1 MRERDLFFR
10 RFPGLF
16 RGEEGE
22 EIKIDRERGGTHFL
36 SNSKKKL
43 FKKSKG
49 ELKIEVIDWAS
60 EGPEAKPL
68 WSETKAYALSALDSK
83 KLWWKRVDKLLRD
96 AGNVD
101 ASRAFVRISA
111 RAASVGD
118 GAAAAI
124 ARTNAAIEAMLA
136 KDALAVSLED
146 QRGAAA
152 EEVAAAEATAAVVSS
167 AAAAA
172 PKTASPPSPAAASSS
187 SATAAAASASSLSP
201 AAKAAVDALITHA
214 AGKGGSLPTE
224 MLTQSFLA
232 KASRKA
238 ASAAVAEAA
247 ERSDRAAANELRL
260 AARDAAAADA
270 AMSASVDGPDADAA
284 ALAAAAIAAYEAKQN
299 SNNLTAPPPADVV
312 GAAAP
317 TPAPAKAPSAPPSA
331 PLPPRLVA
339 LMSSS
344 EARAAAA
351 RGAKPPAS
359 DSPSG
364 TGWASSSL
372 IWLTEPKEAAINP
385 RPRLTATDFVQV
397 SPSRVSFKLSSKGVA
412 PYVALDTSFDGVF
425 DDNNLLLVPWEPRTL
440 TFTGRGGAAVAAFA
454 KSLGVLSLA
463 DTLDEVSTVYIKPS
477 SVN

>member
-1 MRERDLFFR
+1 MEKKERR
-10 RFPGLF
+10 SKSTENGGGLTF
-16 RGEEGE
+16 SRT
-22 EIKIDRERGGTHFL
+22 R
-36 SNSKKKL
+36 KKKL

-152 EEVAAAEATAAVVSS
+152 EEVNAAEATAAVVSS
-167 AAAAA
+167 AASAA
-172 PKTASPPSPAAASSS
+172 PKTASPPSPAA
-187 SATAAAASASSLSP
+187 ATAAAASASSLSP

-232 KASRKA
+232 KASRKAAA

-312 GAAAP
+312 GDAAP

-463 DTLDEVSTVYIKPS
+463 DTLDEVLTVYIKPS

>member
-1 MRERDLFFR
+1 MRKRKLIKSRKSLTVLDLDF
-10 RFPGLF
+10 
-16 RGEEGE
+16 
-22 EIKIDRERGGTHFL
+22 
-36 SNSKKKL
+36 KKKL
-43 FKKSKG
+43 LEKTKTG

-83 KLWWKRVDKLLRD
+83 KLWWKRVDKVLRD
-96 AGNVD
+96 AGGVD
-101 ASRAFVRISA
+101 ASRAFVRVSA
-111 RAASVGD
+111 KAASVGD
-118 GAAAAI
+118 GAAAAAAI

-152 EEVAAAEATAAVVSS
+152 EEVAAAEAAAAVVSS
-167 AAAAA
+167 AAASAT
-172 PKTASPPSPAAASSS
+172 KTASSS
-187 SATAAAASASSLSP
+187 SSSAASSTSSSLSP
-201 AAKAAVDALITHA
+201 AAKAAVDALISHA
-214 AGKGGSLPTE
+214 ATKGGSLPPE

-232 KASRKA
+232 KASRRSAA

-247 ERSDRAAANELRL
+247 EKSDRAAANELRL
-260 AARDAAAADA
+260 AARDAAAAAADA
-270 AMSASVDGPDADAA
+270 AMAASADGPDADAA
-284 ALAAAAIAAYEAKQN
+284 ALAAAAASIAAYEAKQN

-312 GAAAP
+312 GA
-317 TPAPAKAPSAPPSA
+317 PAPAKAPSPPASA

-351 RGAKPPAS
+351 KGARPPAA

-364 TGWASSSL
+364 SGWVSSSF
-372 IWLTEPKEAAINP
+372 IWLTEPKDAAINP
-385 RPRLTATDFVQV
+385 RPKLTATDFVQV
-397 SPSRVSFKLSSKGVA
+397 SPNTVSFKLSSKGVA

-425 DDNNLLLVPWEPRTL
+425 DDNNLLMVPWEPRTL
-440 TFTGRGGAAVAAFA
+440 TFTGRSGAAVDAAAFA

-463 DTLDEVSTVYIKPS
+463 DTLDEVSTIYMKPS